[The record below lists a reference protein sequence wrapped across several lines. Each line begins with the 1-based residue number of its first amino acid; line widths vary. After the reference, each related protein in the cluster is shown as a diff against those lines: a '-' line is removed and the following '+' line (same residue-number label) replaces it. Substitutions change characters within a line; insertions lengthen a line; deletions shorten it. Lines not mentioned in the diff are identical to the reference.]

1 MTPEERIMVAAATV
15 QVDRLVATMPM
26 IEALGRAAKAVNAN
40 GLATA
45 AFLLKES
52 MEVYAHEMRK
62 FLVEMEDD
70 LDR

>member
-26 IEALGRAAKAVNAN
+26 IEALGRAAAKVDAL
-40 GLATA
+40 GLAAA

-62 FLVEMEDD
+62 FLGEMEDD
-70 LDR
+70 LDT

>member
-26 IEALGRAAKAVNAN
+26 IEALGRAAMSVDAL

-52 MEVYAHEMRK
+52 MEVYALEMRR
-62 FLVEMEDD
+62 FLDDMEDE

>member
-1 MTPEERIMVAAATV
+1 MTPEERNMVAAATV
-15 QVDRLVATMPM
+15 QVDKLVATMPM
-26 IEALGRAAKAVNAN
+26 IETLGRAAKAVNAH

-62 FLVEMEDD
+62 FLGGMEDD
-70 LDR
+70 LDT